1 MAYLPNVIFLLLL
14 GMCVGLFVRN
24 CKRILHSIR
33 LGKPIDRSTDSKQ
46 RWKNMLR
53 VAFGQQKMAAR
64 PVAAILHG
72 IVYVGFVL
80 INIELLEICIDGITG
95 SHRSFAPYLGSFY
108 SFLIG
113 SFEVLAFLVLLAVI
127 LFWIRRNIIRIQR
140 FWSAEMKGWPK
151 RDADLILYFEMV
163 LMLLFLSMNAT
174 DSLLQAQ
181 GYPGYI
187 QAGFFPISD
196 YLHPLYAGFEVEQLV
211 MLERSFW
218 WLHSIGIGVFL
229 NYLYYSKHLH
239 IILAFPNTYFAN
251 LEAKGKFGVN
261 PQIKNEVQQMLF
273 PETYSSTSSAVPE
286 KFGVSDVFDLNWV
299 QLMNAYSCTEC
310 GRCTS
315 VCPAHLTGKKLSP
328 RKIMM
333 DTRDRLEEVGQN
345 IRKHNGEFKS
355 DQKELLHHYISTEE
369 IWACTTCNA
378 CVDACPIEID
388 PLSIIMEMRQYLTME
403 KSEAPNE
410 LNAMMSNLEN
420 NGAPWPFSNQD
431 RLEWIK
437 N

>member
-1 MAYLPNVIFLLLL
+1 
-14 GMCVGLFVRN
+14 
-24 CKRILHSIR
+24 
-33 LGKPIDRSTDSKQ
+33 
-46 RWKNMLR
+46 MLR

-72 IVYVGFVL
+72 IVYVGFIL

-140 FWSAEMKGWPK
+140 FWNDEMKGWPK
-151 RDADLILYFEMV
+151 LDADLILYFEMV

-174 DSLLQAQ
+174 DSLLQDQ
-181 GYPGYI
+181 GYPGYSK
-187 QAGFFPISD
+187 AGFFPISD
-196 YLHPLYAGFEVEQLV
+196 YLKPFFVNLEVAQLV
-211 MLERSFW
+211 LLERSFW
-218 WLHSIGIGVFL
+218 WLHILGIGVFL

-239 IILAFPNTYFAN
+239 IILAFPNTYYAN
-251 LEAKGKFGVN
+251 LEAKGKFNVN
-261 PQIKNEVQQMLF
+261 QQIKSEVQQMLF
-273 PETYSSTSSAVPE
+273 PGDPSTSSIPE
-286 KFGVSDVFDLNWV
+286 KFGASDVFDLNWV
-299 QLMNAYSCTEC
+299 QLMNAYSCSEC

-315 VCPAHLTGKKLSP
+315 VCPANLTGKKLSP

-333 DTRDRLEEVGQN
+333 DIRDRLEEVGRN
-345 IRKHNGEFKS
+345 IQKNKGVFKS
-355 DQKELLHHYISTEE
+355 DQKELLHHYISPEE
-369 IWACTTCNA
+369 LWACTTCNA

-388 PLSIIMEMRQYLTME
+388 PLSIIMEMRQYLIME

-410 LNAMMSNLEN
+410 LNTMMSNIEN

-431 RLEWIK
+431 RLEWSK

>member
-1 MAYLPNVIFLLLL
+1 MMAYLPNVIFLLLL
-14 GMCVGLFVRN
+14 GFCVGLFVRN

-163 LMLLFLSMNAT
+163 LMLLF
-174 DSLLQAQ
+174 
-181 GYPGYI
+181 
-187 QAGFFPISD
+187 F
-196 YLHPLYAGFEVEQLV
+196 
-211 MLERSFW
+211 
-218 WLHSIGIGVFL
+218 
-229 NYLYYSKHLH
+229 
-239 IILAFPNTYFAN
+239 
-251 LEAKGKFGVN
+251 
-261 PQIKNEVQQMLF
+261 
-273 PETYSSTSSAVPE
+273 
-286 KFGVSDVFDLNWV
+286 
-299 QLMNAYSCTEC
+299 
-310 GRCTS
+310 
-315 VCPAHLTGKKLSP
+315 
-328 RKIMM
+328 
-333 DTRDRLEEVGQN
+333 
-345 IRKHNGEFKS
+345 
-355 DQKELLHHYISTEE
+355 
-369 IWACTTCNA
+369 
-378 CVDACPIEID
+378 
-388 PLSIIMEMRQYLTME
+388 
-403 KSEAPNE
+403 
-410 LNAMMSNLEN
+410 
-420 NGAPWPFSNQD
+420 
-431 RLEWIK
+431 
-437 N
+437 

>member
-1 MAYLPNVIFLLLL
+1 MMAYLPNVIFLLLL
-14 GMCVGLFVRN
+14 GFCVGMFVRN

-64 PVAAILHG
+64 PVAANLHG

-187 QAGFFPISD
+187 QAGFFS
-196 YLHPLYAGFEVEQLV
+196 
-211 MLERSFW
+211 
-218 WLHSIGIGVFL
+218 
-229 NYLYYSKHLH
+229 
-239 IILAFPNTYFAN
+239 YFR
-251 LEAKGKFGVN
+251 FFT
-261 PQIKNEVQQMLF
+261 PF
-273 PETYSSTSSAVPE
+273 
-286 KFGVSDVFDLNWV
+286 
-299 QLMNAYSCTEC
+299 
-310 GRCTS
+310 
-315 VCPAHLTGKKLSP
+315 VCW
-328 RKIMM
+328 
-333 DTRDRLEEVGQN
+333 
-345 IRKHNGEFKS
+345 F
-355 DQKELLHHYISTEE
+355 
-369 IWACTTCNA
+369 
-378 CVDACPIEID
+378 
-388 PLSIIMEMRQYLTME
+388 
-403 KSEAPNE
+403 
-410 LNAMMSNLEN
+410 
-420 NGAPWPFSNQD
+420 
-431 RLEWIK
+431 
-437 N
+437 

>member
-1 MAYLPNVIFLLLL
+1 MMAYLPNVIFVIFLCICL
-14 GMCVGLFVRN
+14 GLFARN
-24 CKRILHSIR
+24 CKRILDSIK
-33 LGKPIDRSTDSKQ
+33 LGKPINRFNDSKK
-46 RWKNMLR
+46 RIKNMLR

-72 IVYVGFVL
+72 IVYVGFIL

-140 FWSAEMKGWPK
+140 FWNDEMKGWPK
-151 RDADLILYFEMV
+151 LDADLILYFEMV

-174 DSLLQAQ
+174 DSLLQDQ
-181 GYPGYI
+181 GYPGYSK
-187 QAGFFPISD
+187 AGFFPISD
-196 YLHPLYAGFEVEQLV
+196 YLKPFFVNLEVAQLV
-211 MLERSFW
+211 LLERSFW
-218 WLHSIGIGVFL
+218 WLHILGIGVFL

-239 IILAFPNTYFAN
+239 IILAFPNTYYAN
-251 LEAKGKFGVN
+251 LEAKGKFNVN
-261 PQIKNEVQQMLF
+261 QQIKSEVQQMLF
-273 PETYSSTSSAVPE
+273 PGDPSTSSIPE
-286 KFGVSDVFDLNWV
+286 KFGASDVFDLNWV
-299 QLMNAYSCTEC
+299 QLMNAYSCSEC

-315 VCPAHLTGKKLSP
+315 VCPANLTGKKLSP

-333 DTRDRLEEVGQN
+333 DIRDRLEEVGRN
-345 IRKHNGEFKS
+345 IQKNKGVFKS
-355 DQKELLHHYISTEE
+355 DQKELLHHYISPEE
-369 IWACTTCNA
+369 LWACTTCNA

-388 PLSIIMEMRQYLTME
+388 PLSIIMEMRQYLIME

-410 LNAMMSNLEN
+410 LNTMMSNIEN

-431 RLEWIK
+431 RLEWSK